1 MSIQQTDTV
10 YDKTVQLTEITD
22 YFTRDAKLIQTQKTL
37 QSDYIRY
44 SLISGIHKARHDTL
58 MSVIRVIRP

>member
-1 MSIQQTDTV
+1 MSIQRTGPV
-10 YDKTVQLTEITD
+10 YDKTLQLTEITD
-22 YFTRDAKLIQTQKTL
+22 YFRSDAKLIKTQQTL
-37 QSDYIRY
+37 QETYLRY